1 MDKEAGLE
9 HTFHRTKIVATV
21 GPACD
26 TYEKLLELV
35 KAGVNVFRLNFS
47 HGSHEDKEKII
58 EHIRRINEQ
67 EPYNICI
74 LGDLQGPKLRVGEIE
89 NGVIEIKPGDVLT
102 FTNEKLVGTKERIY
116 VSYPNFHK
124 DVKIGN
130 IIMID
135 DGKLEVKVSKILKNN
150 DVQVVV
156 ILGGP
161 LSSKKGIN
169 LPDTK
174 ISLPALTEKD
184 LVDLEFIIQQKLD
197 WVALS
202 FVRTAKDL
210 VILRNKLTEAKSKT
224 KIIAKIEKPE
234 ALQNIRDIIV
244 ESDGIMVAR
253 GDLGVELPIEQV
265 PLIQKQLIRKCL
277 HRAKPVIVA
286 TQMMES
292 MIERTK
298 PNRSEITDV
307 ANAVLEGAD
316 AVMLS
321 GETATGQHPTLV
333 VETMRKIIM
342 EVERTDYRYNLE
354 EVLQPQP
361 HSPSFLSDAI
371 CYNACNL
378 AKDCNADA
386 LIGMTQSGYTGFML
400 SSYRPKAPLY
410 IFTKERSLVNQLSVS
425 WGVRAFYYDEEESL
439 DDIFQDQIDILK
451 ESGFIKTGNVAVS
464 TGSTPVAFAST
475 HQCFKNYKTG
485 IRVSE
490 FTSLQVQ
497 MFFDSRG
504 VFCLLLFEVEQSGNK
519 NTHTFNHSHHSSFN
533 IQHSSLITDHS
544 FPHRNDYSCNT
555 QPTIL

>member
-1 MDKEAGLE
+1 MARDLTKYLHGDMDKEAGIE
-9 HTFHRTKIVATV
+9 HTSHRTKIVATV

-26 TYEKLLELV
+26 SYEQLLSLV

-47 HGSHEDKEKII
+47 HGGHEDKARVIDDIRKI
-58 EHIRRINEQ
+58 NST
-67 EPYNICI
+67 EPYNISI

-89 NGVIEIKPGDVLT
+89 NNAIEVFPGDILT
-102 FTNEKLVGTKERIY
+102 FTNEKVVGNKDRIY
-116 VSYPNFHK
+116 VSYPNLHA

-130 IIMID
+130 KIMID
-135 DGKLEVKVSKILKNN
+135 DGKMEVKVIKIEKNN
-150 DVQVVV
+150 DVKVEVTMGGV
-156 ILGGP
+156 I
-161 LSSKKGIN
+161 SSKKGIN

-184 LVDLEFIIQQKLD
+184 LIDLEFVIEQKLD

-202 FVRTAKDL
+202 FVRNVKDL
-210 VILRNKLTEAKSKT
+210 VILRSKLTEKKSKT

-234 ALQNIRDIIV
+234 ALANIRDIII
-244 ESDGIMVAR
+244 ESDGIMIAR

-265 PLIQKQLIRKCL
+265 PLIQKQLIRKCI

-292 MIERTK
+292 MIDRSK

-321 GETATGQHPTLV
+321 GETATGQHPQLV

-386 LIGMTQSGYTGFML
+386 LVGMTQSGYTAFML

-410 IFTKERSLVNQLSVS
+410 IFTKERTLVNQLSLS

-439 DDIFQDQIDILK
+439 DDIFEDQINILK
-451 ESGFIKTGNVAVS
+451 ERGFISSGSIIVNA
-464 TGSTPVAFAST
+464 GSTPLHLHLPTNVV
-475 HQCFKNYKTG
+475 K
-485 IRVSE
+485 
-490 FTSLQVQ
+490 
-497 MFFDSRG
+497 
-504 VFCLLLFEVEQSGNK
+504 
-519 NTHTFNHSHHSSFN
+519 
-533 IQHSSLITDHS
+533 ITKVD
-544 FPHRNDYSCNT
+544 
-555 QPTIL
+555 